1 MPVTA
6 LLQSIVGWI
15 RKGYP
20 EGVPQKDYIALLALL
35 KRRVSDHDV
44 AQIAQELAS
53 VSDDSE
59 ASRIIAAAIEQLTQE
74 PPSPADVDRVRERL
88 RAAGWDPAGDSVPTE

>member
-35 KRRVSDHDV
+35 KRRVSDREV
-44 AQIAQELAS
+44 AQIAAELAS

-59 ASRIIAAAIEQLTQE
+59 ASRIIAAAIEQLTRE
-74 PPSPADVDRVRERL
+74 SPSPADVDRVRERL
-88 RAAGWDPAGDSVPTE
+88 RAGGWDPAGESVPTE

>member
-35 KRRVSDHDV
+35 KRRVSDREV
-44 AQIAQELAS
+44 AQIAAELAS
-53 VSDDSE
+53 VRDDSE
-59 ASRIIAAAIEQLTQE
+59 ASRIISAAIEQLTRE

-88 RAAGWDPAGDSVPTE
+88 RAAGWDLTGDSVPTQ